1 MADPFLAG
9 LPDPTVVEE
18 VSFEAILASMKGDL
32 ITRFPDIEPILALE
46 SSAAVKV
53 MQVAAYRETIIRS
66 RINHAARANLLG
78 YATGADL
85 DHVGANASPPVSRM
99 YQETDDRFRVRI
111 LDAVSAR
118 NTGSLA
124 RYRFV
129 AMSADSRVAN
139 AIAYRDGRSPTV
151 YVAIMAD
158 TVDGSA
164 DGSLIAAVQ
173 AAFDLPE
180 NRMVNGLVV
189 VRSAVT
195 TVVNIVASLTV
206 VPGRPNTLAATAEK
220 ALRDA
225 WASEGG
231 LGRDLTRDW
240 IKARLQVPGVYSVA
254 VSQPVADIIK
264 PPYEAASLGTV
275 TLTIAGEN
283 T

>member
-9 LPDPTVVEE
+9 LPDPTVVDEI
-18 VSFEAILASMKGDL
+18 SFEAIVASMKTDL
-32 ITRFPDIEPILALE
+32 VARFPSIEPILALE

-53 MQVAAYRETIIRS
+53 MQVAGYREMLLRS
-66 RINHAARANLLG
+66 RINFAARANLLA
-78 YATGADL
+78 YATGSDL
-85 DHVGANASPPVSRM
+85 DHVGANASPPLVRM
-99 YQETDDRFRVRI
+99 YQESDERFRTRI

-124 RYRFV
+124 RYRYV
-129 AMSADSRVAN
+129 SMSADIRVAN
-139 AIAYRDGRSPTV
+139 AIAYRVDRSPIV
-151 YVAIMAD
+151 YVAIVSTNSDGAAD
-158 TVDGSA
+158 A
-164 DGSLIAAVQ
+164 ALIATVQ

-180 NRMVNGLVV
+180 NRMVNGAVV

-195 TVVNIVASLTV
+195 TVANIAASLTI
-206 VPGRPNTLAATAEK
+206 VPGLPTNLAATAEK

-225 WASEGG
+225 WAAEGG

-240 IKARLQVPGVYSVA
+240 IKARLQIPGVYSVA

-264 PPYEAASLGTV
+264 PPYEAASFGTV